1 MERDGNWTIAFFN
14 PGKNPGRPDVFGC
27 ATLGAV
33 DAQGAHSPDADGLY
47 IWRRDVPGR
56 VVCGSC
62 AQCLAALNDIS
73 FSPACIIALLAQGN
87 GAEAFLEALR
97 VKFPGTQIAGGVS
110 ASAPGGARCSARPSH
125 PRAQAPCPQG
135 GVVPRRARSPLCT
148 PPIPER
154 KRSYPQGGIMP
165 ERARSPL
172 CASPLHAGR

>member
-1 MERDGNWTIAFFN
+1 MERDDNWTIAFFN

-73 FSPACIIALLAQGN
+73 FSP
-87 GAEAFLEALR
+87 
-97 VKFPGTQIAGGVS
+97 P
-110 ASAPGGARCSARPSH
+110 ASSRCW
-125 PRAQAPCPQG
+125 PRAMAQRPFWKPC
-135 GVVPRRARSPLCT
+135 A
-148 PPIPER
+148 
-154 KRSYPQGGIMP
+154 
-165 ERARSPL
+165 
-172 CASPLHAGR
+172 